1 MDKGL
6 VQPEKLEKL
15 GIHKEGM
22 KKTLTEEASEGW
34 KEIEGFVA
42 GLGIKKTRYST
53 KWLLCIVAKPLDIH
67 LQVRQA
73 AALASISSRQS
84 QVGYGSD
91 CTIARTCYGAL
102 KDCVKEVY
110 DFVKS
115 VVDNKQP
122 AKLSFFSAHDNS
134 MAALLNALQID
145 VESQIP

>member
-42 GLGIKKTRYST
+42 GLGTRYST

-73 AALASISSRQS
+73 AALASISSYVCPSDTAPGTNRCS
-84 QVGYGSD
+84 RSVRSSRPLSSWPATVTVFRDGERRHYVLCKGS
-91 CTIARTCYGAL
+91 YEQL
-102 KDCVKEVY
+102 SSLS
-110 DFVKS
+110 S
-115 VVDNKQP
+115 VSGDYE
-122 AKLSFFSAHDNS
+122 
-134 MAALLNALQID
+134 AA
-145 VESQIP
+145 S